1 VDERRPRLAR
11 QAAWSA
17 VGLFMGVVGTARLHP
32 GGGAVMDTGGSCGS
46 GGPDGV
52 RRTYPDG
59 VPGLVL
65 AGILGGRPGRVAPV
79 ALTTAPAV
87 LHVVVLGAAL
97 VPGTTWFT
105 AITEG

>member
-1 VDERRPRLAR
+1 
-11 QAAWSA
+11 
-17 VGLFMGVVGTARLHP
+17 
-32 GGGAVMDTGGSCGS
+32 MDTGGSCGS
-46 GGPDGV
+46 GG
-52 RRTYPDG
+52 PDG